1 MVQISPSLLSAD
13 FTNLERD
20 IKALEASGADMLHL
34 DVMDGQFVPN
44 ITFGFNQIKQMR
56 AHTKLPFDVHLM
68 IDRPE
73 RYVQDFANAGSD
85 ILTVHAESTKH
96 LHRTVQLIKS
106 FGVKAGVSL
115 NPATPLCFIEEII
128 DELDLVLIMSVNPG
142 FGGQKF
148 ISSSIDKI
156 KRVKSIIGDRDIF
169 LEVDG
174 GINESTAKE
183 VVEVGANLLVAGS
196 YVFSGDLKERID
208 SLRV

>member
-73 RYVQDFANAGSD
+73 RYIEDFAKAGSD

-148 ISSSIDKI
+148 IASSIDKI
-156 KRVKSIIGDRDIF
+156 RRVKSIIGDRDIL

>member
-56 AHTKLPFDVHLM
+56 KHSKLPFDVHLM
-68 IDRPE
+68 IERPE